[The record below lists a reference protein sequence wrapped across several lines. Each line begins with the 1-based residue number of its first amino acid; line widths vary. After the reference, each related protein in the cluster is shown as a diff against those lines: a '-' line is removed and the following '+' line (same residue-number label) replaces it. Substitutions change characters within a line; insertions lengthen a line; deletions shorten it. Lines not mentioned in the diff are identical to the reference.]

1 MRVLCVDDH
10 AIFRQ
15 GVKQILLHFDR
26 GMNIGEASTADE
38 AMKLVR
44 EGRWDVVVLDPP
56 YAERTLDSPLDQLRA
71 HLAPGALV
79 VVKHFWRTPIPT
91 GSGLEVSRTRRFG
104 ETALTFLEEER

>member
-44 EGRWDVVVLDPP
+44 EGRWDVVVLDLSLPD
-56 YAERTLDSPLDQLRA
+56 R
-71 HLAPGALV
+71 
-79 VVKHFWRTPIPT
+79 
-91 GSGLEVSRTRRFG
+91 SGLLLLTASRRDRQEFPRAG
-104 ETALTFLEEER
+104 RER